1 MRNLFT
7 ILTFIFTSHAL
18 LAQNKGGLFFTYS
31 LSSALPAYNRSGMDG
46 GPGYDGKQSSSI
58 GLRYIVKS
66 NKPVA
71 FETGIEYGNYKFN
84 IESEFYPGTEQTTRS
99 SKAELITIPVYA
111 NLTFLKY
118 AFINGGALIDIEINK
133 QNTIQKQSGIGFG
146 LGLGGKY
153 NFNKISI
160 FVNPFLQRHA
170 FLSLEGK
177 NDNRLS
183 LVNPGVRVGMGYTF

>member
-7 ILTFIFTSHAL
+7 ILTFIFISHSL
-18 LAQNKGGLFFTYS
+18 FAQNKGGLFFTYS

-46 GPGYDGKQSSSI
+46 GPGYDGKQSSTI
-58 GLRYIVKS
+58 GLHYIIKS
-66 NKPVA
+66 NKLVA
-71 FETGIEYGNYKFN
+71 FETGIEYGNYKFT
-84 IESEFYPGTEQTTRS
+84 IKPAFYPGIDQTAKP

-111 NLTFLKY
+111 NITFLKY

-133 QNTIQKQSGIGFG
+133 QNTIQNQSGIGFG

-153 NFNKISI
+153 NFNKIDI

-170 FLSLEGK
+170 FISLEEK

-183 LVNPGVRVGMGYTF
+183 LINPGVRVGIGYTF